1 MNDDHF
7 VDHSYYDP
15 SDIGPCTND
24 LGLRDHET
32 VINVEENVV
41 LGDVISKH
49 EKEYQSQWLFNMMTD
64 PKIEALKYEIEA
76 RGGSMGFFNVSLI
89 WDNTDDLDL
98 IVKCPCCP
106 EIYYG
111 DKRSKCGGMLDMD
124 ANSSKFTQVPI
135 ENVFWEDL
143 PPDGKYTITVSNYN
157 GRNTNANGDKTS
169 FRCLIRYK
177 DVIKAFDGKVGH
189 KEVVTVF
196 DDLINFF

>member
-1 MNDDHF
+1 MNDDYF
-7 VDHSYYDP
+7 IDGYSYDL
-15 SDIGPCTND
+15 STNNIGP
-24 LGLRDHET
+24 GPGPGPET
-32 VINVEENVV
+32 VMDIVPDNNVV

-49 EKEYQSQWLFNMMTD
+49 EREYQSQWLFSMMTD
-64 PKIEALKYEIEA
+64 PKIEALKFEIEA

-111 DKRSKCGGMLDMD
+111 DKRSKCGGILDMD

-143 PPDGKYTITVSNYN
+143 PPNGKYTITVSNYN
-157 GRNTNANGDKTS
+157 GRNGDKTS

-189 KEVVTVF
+189 KEVMIVF